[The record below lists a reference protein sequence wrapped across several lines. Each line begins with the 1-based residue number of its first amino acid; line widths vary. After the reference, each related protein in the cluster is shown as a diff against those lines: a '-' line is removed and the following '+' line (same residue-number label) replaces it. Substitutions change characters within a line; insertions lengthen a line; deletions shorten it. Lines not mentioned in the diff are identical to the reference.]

1 MIFASEIFLFL
12 FLPLFL
18 AGYFATPMRHRSLAI
33 LIGSYV
39 FYGWWR
45 VDFLLLLIGT
55 TIFTF
60 AMGQQIARHR
70 ESPKARFALT
80 IGVAGCLAVLACFK
94 YLNFFVESFAALL
107 AKTPED
113 MGWHWHIILPIGISF
128 YVFQAISYLVD
139 VYRGDARP
147 ANNFVDFAAFI
158 ALFPQLIAGPI
169 LRYKDMEAQFQ
180 SRSHS
185 LDGFTA
191 GLTRFLIGLAKKVLI
206 ADAIAPLVDAGFA
219 TDSPCL
225 ALAWAAALGFALQL
239 YFDFSGYCDMAI
251 GLGRMMGF
259 RFPENF
265 RAPYHARSI
274 TEFWHRWHISLST
287 WLRDYL
293 YIPLGGNR
301 GGGFATYRNLI
312 CVMLLGG
319 LWHGANL
326 TFILW
331 GGWHGIWLAMERLA
345 KTQSTRQNFGLGWPS
360 TLIVVLLGWVMFR
373 ADTVHRGLAMVQ
385 AMFAGYGVGPS
396 PAQLINTYGESLFM
410 MAVGS
415 VLVWG
420 EPVFAQRGTSAAGVR
435 SRPAPLRFAQT
446 IWGTPTVLLASACAI
461 LKLADQSVSPFL
473 YFQF

>member
-18 AGYFATPMRHRSLAI
+18 AGYFATPMRHRSFAI

-60 AMGQQIARHR
+60 AMGQQIVRHR
-70 ESPKARFALT
+70 ESPKARLALT
-80 IGVAGCLAVLACFK
+80 IGVGGCLAVLACFK

-107 AKTPED
+107 AKSPED
-113 MGWHWHIILPIGISF
+113 MGWHWQIILPIGISF

-147 ANNFVDFAAFI
+147 AQSFVDFAAFI

-180 SRSHS
+180 SRAHS

-206 ADAIAPLVDAGFA
+206 ADTIAPLVDAGFA
-219 TDSPCL
+219 ADSPCL
-225 ALAWAAALGFALQL
+225 ALAWAAAIGFALQL

-345 KTQSTRQNFGLGWPS
+345 KTQSSRQNFGLGWLP
-360 TLIVVLLGWVMFR
+360 TLTVVLLGWVMFR
-373 ADTVHRGLAMVQ
+373 ADTVQGGFSMVQ
-385 AMFAGYGVGPS
+385 AMFGGHGVGPS
-396 PAQLINTYGESLFM
+396 PAQLINTNGESLFVM
-410 MAVGS
+410 VLGCL
-415 VLVWG
+415 LVWG
-420 EPVFAQRGTSAAGVR
+420 EPVLAQRGTWAAR
-435 SRPAPLRFAQT
+435 ARPRPDPLRFAQT
-446 IWGTPTVLLASACAI
+446 IWATPTVLLASAFAI

>member
-1 MIFASEIFLFL
+1 M
-12 FLPLFL
+12 
-18 AGYFATPMRHRSLAI
+18 
-33 LIGSYV
+33 
-39 FYGWWR
+39 
-45 VDFLLLLIGT
+45 
-55 TIFTF
+55 
-60 AMGQQIARHR
+60 
-70 ESPKARFALT
+70 
-80 IGVAGCLAVLACFK
+80 
-94 YLNFFVESFAALL
+94 NFFVESFAALL
-107 AKTPED
+107 AKTPAD

-147 ANNFVDFAAFI
+147 AKNFVDFAAFI

-206 ADAIAPLVDAGFA
+206 ADTIAPLVDAGFA
-219 TDSPCL
+219 ADSPGL
-225 ALAWAAALGFALQL
+225 ALAWAAAIGFALQL

-301 GGGFATYRNLI
+301 GGGVATYRNLI

-345 KTQSTRQNFGLGWPS
+345 KTQSSRQSFGLGRLP
-360 TLIVVLLGWVMFR
+360 TLTGVLLGWVMFR
-373 ADTVHRGLAMVQ
+373 ADSVHRGLAMVQ
-385 AMFAGYGVGPS
+385 AMFGGHGIGPS
-396 PAQLINTYGESLFM
+396 PAQLINTYGESLFVVV
-410 MAVGS
+410 VGCL
-415 VLVWG
+415 LVWG
-420 EPVFAQRGTSAAGVR
+420 EPVLAQRGIWAARAR
-435 SRPAPLRFAQT
+435 SRPAPLRFTQT
-446 IWGTPTVLLASACAI
+446 IWATPTVLLASAFAI

>member
-18 AGYFATPMRHRSLAI
+18 AGYFATPQRYRSFAI
-33 LIGSYV
+33 LMGSYV

-45 VDFLLLLIGT
+45 VDFLLLLVGT
-55 TIFTF
+55 TAFAF
-60 AMGQQIARHR
+60 AMGQRIAKHKDRA
-70 ESPKARFALT
+70 KARRALV
-80 IGVAGCLAVLACFK
+80 IGVCGCLLVLACFK
-94 YLNFFVESFAALL
+94 YLNFFADSFAALF
-107 AKTPED
+107 ATTPAEI
-113 MGWHWHIILPIGISF
+113 GWHWQIILPIGISF

-147 ANNFVDFAAFI
+147 AKSVVDFAAFI

-185 LDGFTA
+185 LDAFTA

-206 ADAIAPLVDAGFA
+206 ADTIAPLVDAGFSA
-219 TDSPCL
+219 NNPGL
-225 ALAWAAALGFALQL
+225 VLAWAAAIGFALQL

-274 TEFWHRWHISLST
+274 TEFWRRWHISLST
-287 WLRDYL
+287 WLRDYF

-301 GGGFATYRNLI
+301 GGGLATYRNLM
-312 CVMLLGG
+312 CVMVLGG

-326 TFILW
+326 TFVLW
-331 GGWHGIWLAMERLA
+331 GAWHGVWLAMERLA
-345 KTQSTRQNFGLGWPS
+345 KITSPSQNLGWLP
-360 TLIVVLLGWVMFR
+360 TLVVVLLGWVMFR
-373 ADTVHRGLAMVQ
+373 ATDVNEALEMYHAMLGGNLGE
-385 AMFAGYGVGPS
+385 ASSTP
-396 PAQLINTYGESLFM
+396 LINIYGESLFAM
-410 MAVGS
+410 SLGCA
-415 VLVWG
+415 LVWV
-420 EPVFAQRGTSAAGVR
+420 EPVWAKGGPWPAQVR
-435 SRPAPLRFAQT
+435 SRPARPDLAQT
-446 IWGTPTVLLASACAI
+446 MWMTPTVLIISAAAI